1 MSGYAYRIDCAR
13 KSNGAHGW
21 RMKMMI
27 VFVFAVCLA
36 ASTIGGVC
44 GIGGGVVIKPLLD
57 ATGVMSVSTVSFLSG
72 LTVIAMSLI
81 SVYKN
86 RKTNELDTRRSIPL
100 GVGAAVGGVLGK
112 RLFEVIKVAVGADQM
127 VGMIQAIVLGLLVLG
142 TLAYVRNKARI
153 CPKNVQSRAVAVGIG
168 LALGMCSSFLGI
180 GGGPMNLAVLYYFF
194 SMGTKQAAVNSILII
209 LISQTMSLLASL
221 ISGSVPAFEL
231 PVLAAMVCAGALG
244 GFVSAKLHRKLSA
257 ETTDKLFSGLLVV
270 IFLICCYNALKWM

>member
-1 MSGYAYRIDCAR
+1 M
-13 KSNGAHGW
+13 
-21 RMKMMI
+21 MMI
-27 VFVFAVCLA
+27 FVFSVCFL

-57 ATGVMSVSTVSFLSG
+57 ATGVMSVSTASFLSG

-100 GVGAAVGGVLGK
+100 GLGAAAGGVLGK
-112 RLFEVIKVAVGADQM
+112 RLFDVIKAAVGADQL
-127 VGMIQAIVLGLLVLG
+127 VGMIQAIVLAVLVLG

-153 CPKNVQSRAVAVGIG
+153 RPKDIQNRAIAVLIG
-168 LALGMCSSFLGI
+168 LLLGMSSAFLGI

-209 LISQTMSLLASL
+209 LLSQTMSLMASL
-221 ISGSVPAFEL
+221 ISGKVPAFEW

-244 GFVSAKLHRKLSA
+244 GFVSAKLHKRLSA

-270 IFLICCYNALKWM
+270 IFLICCYNAFKWM